1 MDSGNNNA
9 RTESKNTVLIIGD
22 DRGNMN
28 NARSSWPAG
37 FYIGERQNTL
47 SPELVEAFRTIP
59 VAVAGDCMGRIS
71 GTCGLQRYHQDI
83 NISICGPAITVKVR
97 PGDNLMIHK
106 ALEQAQAGDV
116 VVIDGGGDVTQALI
130 GGLIRTTA
138 LRKQIAGF
146 VVDGAIRDLA
156 EWADGQVPV
165 FAKAHTHRGP
175 DKSGPG
181 EVNVPIACS
190 GMVVNPGD
198 LLLADSDGALAITPA
213 QAPDVLVR
221 AQAHLKKEDTI
232 RENNAAGTSD
242 PERFNSIL
250 RKLGCPL

>member
-1 MDSGNNNA
+1 
-9 RTESKNTVLIIGD
+9 
-22 DRGNMN
+22 MN
-28 NARSSWPAG
+28 NERSDWPAG
-37 FYIGERQNTL
+37 FYIAERQNTL
-47 SPELVEAFRTIP
+47 SAELVAEFHSIP
-59 VAVAGDCMGRIS
+59 VAVAGDCMGRIT
-71 GTCGLQRYHQDI
+71 GATGLQRYHQDV

-106 ALEQAQAGDV
+106 ALEQAQPGDV
-116 VVIDGGGDVTQALI
+116 IVIDGGGDLTQALI

-138 LRKQIAGF
+138 LRKKIAGF

-156 EWADGQVPV
+156 EWADGEVPV
-165 FAKAHTHRGP
+165 FAKGHTHRGP

-181 EVNVPIACS
+181 EVNVPISCS

-198 LLLADSDGALAITPA
+198 LLLADSDGALAISPA
-213 QAPDVLVR
+213 DAESVLVR
-221 AQAHLKKEDTI
+221 AKAHLQKEENI
-232 RENNAAGTSD
+232 RKNNASGTTD

>member
-1 MDSGNNNA
+1 
-9 RTESKNTVLIIGD
+9 
-22 DRGNMN
+22 MN
-28 NARSSWPAG
+28 NERSGWPAG
-37 FYIGERQNTL
+37 FYIAERQNTL
-47 SPELVEAFRTIP
+47 SAELIAEFHSIP
-59 VAVAGDCMGRIS
+59 VAVAGDCMGRIT
-71 GTCGLQRYHQDI
+71 GATGLQRYHQDV

-106 ALEQAQAGDV
+106 ALEQAQPGDV
-116 VVIDGGGDVTQALI
+116 IVIDGGGDLTQALI

-138 LRKQIAGF
+138 LRKKIAGF

-156 EWADGQVPV
+156 EWADGEVPV
-165 FAKAHTHRGP
+165 FAKSHTHRGP

-181 EVNVPIACS
+181 EVNVPISCS

-198 LLLADSDGALAITPA
+198 LLLADSDGALAISPA
-213 QAPDVLVR
+213 DAESVLVR
-221 AQAHLKKEDTI
+221 AKAHLQKEENI
-232 RENNAAGTSD
+232 RKNNASGTTD

>member
-1 MDSGNNNA
+1 
-9 RTESKNTVLIIGD
+9 
-22 DRGNMN
+22 MN
-28 NARSSWPAG
+28 NERSGWPAG
-37 FYIGERQNTL
+37 FYIAERQNTF
-47 SPELVEAFRTIP
+47 SAELVAEFHSIP
-59 VAVAGDCMGRIS
+59 VAVAGDCMGRIT
-71 GTCGLQRYHQDI
+71 GATGLQRYHQDV

-106 ALEQAQAGDV
+106 ALEQALPGDV
-116 VVIDGGGDVTQALI
+116 IVIDGGGDLTQALI

-138 LRKQIAGF
+138 LRKKIAGF

-156 EWADGQVPV
+156 EWADGEVPV
-165 FAKAHTHRGP
+165 FAKGHTHRGP

-181 EVNVPIACS
+181 EVNVPISCS

-198 LLLADSDGALAITPA
+198 LLLADSDGALAISPA
-213 QAPDVLVR
+213 DAESVLVR
-221 AQAHLKKEDTI
+221 AKAHLQKEENI
-232 RENNAAGTSD
+232 RKNNASGTTD

>member
-1 MDSGNNNA
+1 MDITNNNF
-9 RTESKNTVLIIGD
+9 RTESKNTGSIIFD
-22 DRGNMN
+22 NRGNMN
-28 NARSSWPAG
+28 NARSDWPAG

-47 SPELVEAFRTIP
+47 SLELIEAFHAIP

-71 GTCGLQRYHQDI
+71 GAVGLQRYHQDV
-83 NISICGPAITVKVR
+83 NISICGPAITVKAR

-106 ALEQAQAGDV
+106 ALEQAKPGDV
-116 VVIDGGGDVTQALI
+116 VVIDGGGDVAQALI

-138 LRKQIAGF
+138 LTKKIAGF

-156 EWADGQVPV
+156 EWADGQMPV

-181 EVNVPIACS
+181 EVNVAIACA
-190 GMVVNPGD
+190 GLVVNPGD
-198 LLLADSDGALAITPA
+198 LLLADSDGVLAISPA
-213 QAPDVLVR
+213 EAESVLLR
-221 AQAHLKKEDTI
+221 AQAHLKKEKAI
-232 RENNAAGTSD
+232 RASNAAGTSD

>member
-1 MDSGNNNA
+1 
-9 RTESKNTVLIIGD
+9 
-22 DRGNMN
+22 MN
-28 NARSSWPAG
+28 NARSGWPAG
-37 FYIGERQNTL
+37 FYIAERQNNL
-47 SPELVEAFRTIP
+47 SPELIEAFRAIP

-71 GTCGLQRYHQDI
+71 GTVGLQRYHQDV

-106 ALEQAQAGDV
+106 ALEQAHPGDV
-116 VVIDGGGDVTQALI
+116 IVIDGGGDVTQALI

-138 LRKQIAGF
+138 LTKKIAGF

-181 EVNVPIACS
+181 EVNVAIACA

-198 LLLADSDGALAITPA
+198 LLLADSDGVLAVTPGEA
-213 QAPDVLVR
+213 ESLLVR
-221 AQAHLKKEDTI
+221 AQAHLKKEESI
-232 RENNAAGTSD
+232 RASNAAGTSD

>member
-1 MDSGNNNA
+1 
-9 RTESKNTVLIIGD
+9 
-22 DRGNMN
+22 MN
-28 NARSSWPAG
+28 NKRSGWPAG
-37 FYIGERQNTL
+37 FYIAERQNTL
-47 SPELVEAFRTIP
+47 SAELIAEFHSIP
-59 VAVAGDCMGRIS
+59 VAVAGDCMGRIT
-71 GTCGLQRYHQDI
+71 GATGLQRYHQNV

-106 ALEQAQAGDV
+106 ALEQAQPGDV
-116 VVIDGGGDVTQALI
+116 IVIDGGGDLTQALI

-138 LRKQIAGF
+138 LRKKIAGF

-156 EWADGQVPV
+156 EWAVGEVPV
-165 FAKAHTHRGP
+165 FAKGHTHRGP

-198 LLLADSDGALAITPA
+198 LLLADSDGALAISPA
-213 QAPDVLVR
+213 DVESVLVR
-221 AQAHLKKEDTI
+221 AKVHLQKEENI
-232 RENNAAGTSD
+232 RKNNASGTTD

>member
-1 MDSGNNNA
+1 
-9 RTESKNTVLIIGD
+9 
-22 DRGNMN
+22 MN
-28 NARSSWPAG
+28 NERSGWPAG
-37 FYIGERQNTL
+37 FYIAERQNTL
-47 SPELVEAFRTIP
+47 SAELIAKFHSIP
-59 VAVAGDCMGRIS
+59 VAVAGDCMGRIT
-71 GTCGLQRYHQDI
+71 GATGLQRYHQDV

-106 ALEQAQAGDV
+106 ALEQAQPGDV
-116 VVIDGGGDVTQALI
+116 IVIDGGGDLTQALI

-138 LRKQIAGF
+138 LRKKIAGF

-156 EWADGQVPV
+156 EWADGEVPV
-165 FAKAHTHRGP
+165 FAKGHTHRGP

-181 EVNVPIACS
+181 EVNVPISCS

-198 LLLADSDGALAITPA
+198 LLLADSDGALAISPA
-213 QAPDVLVR
+213 DAESVLVR
-221 AQAHLKKEDTI
+221 AKAHLQKEENI
-232 RENNAAGTSD
+232 RKNNASGTTD

>member
-1 MDSGNNNA
+1 
-9 RTESKNTVLIIGD
+9 
-22 DRGNMN
+22 MN
-28 NARSSWPAG
+28 NERSGWPAG
-37 FYIGERQNTL
+37 FYIAERQNTL
-47 SPELVEAFRTIP
+47 SAELIAEFHSIP
-59 VAVAGDCMGRIS
+59 VAVAGDCMGRIT
-71 GTCGLQRYHQDI
+71 GATGLQRYHQDV

-106 ALEQAQAGDV
+106 ALEQAQPGDV
-116 VVIDGGGDVTQALI
+116 IVIDGGGDLTQALI

-138 LRKQIAGF
+138 LRKKIAGF

-156 EWADGQVPV
+156 EWADGEVPV
-165 FAKAHTHRGP
+165 FAKGHTHRGP

-181 EVNVPIACS
+181 EVNVPISCS

-198 LLLADSDGALAITPA
+198 LLLADSDGALAISPA
-213 QAPDVLVR
+213 DAESVLVR
-221 AQAHLKKEDTI
+221 AKAHLQKEENI
-232 RENNAAGTSD
+232 RKNNASGTTD

>member
-1 MDSGNNNA
+1 
-9 RTESKNTVLIIGD
+9 
-22 DRGNMN
+22 MN
-28 NARSSWPAG
+28 SERSDWPAG
-37 FYIGERQNTL
+37 FYIAERQNTL
-47 SPELVEAFRTIP
+47 SAELIAEFRSIP
-59 VAVAGDCMGRIS
+59 VAVAGDCMGRIT
-71 GTCGLQRYHQDI
+71 GATGLQRYHQDV

-106 ALEQAQAGDV
+106 ALEQAQPGDV
-116 VVIDGGGDVTQALI
+116 IVIDGGGDLTQALI

-138 LRKQIAGF
+138 LRKKIAGF

-156 EWADGQVPV
+156 EWADGEVPV
-165 FAKAHTHRGP
+165 FAKGHTHRGP

-181 EVNVPIACS
+181 EVNVAIACA

-198 LLLADSDGALAITPA
+198 LLLADSDGALAISPA
-213 QAPDVLVR
+213 DVESVLVR
-221 AQAHLKKEDTI
+221 AKAHLQKEENI
-232 RENNAAGTSD
+232 RKNNASGTTD

>member
-1 MDSGNNNA
+1 
-9 RTESKNTVLIIGD
+9 
-22 DRGNMN
+22 MN
-28 NARSSWPAG
+28 NERSGWPAG
-37 FYIGERQNTL
+37 FYIAERQNTL
-47 SPELVEAFRTIP
+47 SAELVAEFHSIP
-59 VAVAGDCMGRIS
+59 VAVAGDCMGRIT
-71 GTCGLQRYHQDI
+71 GATGLQRYHQDV

-106 ALEQAQAGDV
+106 ALEQAQPGDV
-116 VVIDGGGDVTQALI
+116 IVIDGGGDLTQALI

-138 LRKQIAGF
+138 LRKKIAGF

-156 EWADGQVPV
+156 EWADGEVPV
-165 FAKAHTHRGP
+165 FAKGHTHRGP

-181 EVNVPIACS
+181 EVNVPISCS

-198 LLLADSDGALAITPA
+198 LLLADSDGALAISPA
-213 QAPDVLVR
+213 DAESVLVR
-221 AQAHLKKEDTI
+221 AKAHLQKEENI
-232 RENNAAGTSD
+232 RKNNASGTTD